1 MSGKR
6 RRGEYGRGGNRFFAG
21 AQNDKR
27 ALGMTERVH
36 VRREDATQGVSQGL
50 VAQMSGEMRRS
61 AQTGCHTK
69 RISMVACTHVGR
81 RRRGEYGRGGNRFF
95 AGAQNDRMGARND
108 RRVFWETE
116 RGHVRVEDAT
126 QGVSQGLAARMSV
139 WELRCVQGKLEIRR
153 GRGIGCADVGRNA
166 EKCADGMPYKAY
178 IDCCLHTCR
187 EKEKRRI

>member
-1 MSGKR
+1 MCRESWK
-6 RRGEYGRGGNRFFAG
+6 YGVGG
-21 AQNDKR
+21 
-27 ALGMTERVH
+27 
-36 VRREDATQGVSQGL
+36 GL
-50 VAQMSGEMRRS
+50 SAQMSGEMRRS

-69 RISMVACTHVGR
+69 RISMDACTHVGR
-81 RRRGEYGRGGNRFF
+81 RRRGEYERGGPRFF
-95 AGAQNDRMGARND
+95 AVTQNDRMGARND

-139 WELRCVQGKLEIRR
+139 WELRCVQRKLEIRR

-166 EKCADGMPYKAY
+166 EKCVGRMPYKAY
-178 IDCCLHTCR
+178 VDGCLHTCR